1 MRILSARIHG
11 MLDFVIVAVFL
22 LAPLLVGLGGSP
34 AAISYTLAVV
44 HLLMTLMT
52 RFPAGRWK
60 IVPFFL
66 HGIVEL
72 IVGVA
77 LLILPSSAGYSP
89 GSPARRFYLAI
100 GAAILVVWAL
110 TAYRARDAEVSPA

>member
-11 MLDFVIVAVFL
+11 MLDFVVVAVFL

-44 HLLMTLMT
+44 HLLLTLMT

-60 IVPFFL
+60 MVPFFV

-72 IVGVA
+72 IVGIA
-77 LLILPSSAGYSP
+77 LLILPSFAGYSP

-100 GAAILVVWAL
+100 GAVILVVWAL
-110 TAYRARDAEVSPA
+110 TAYQARDAEASSA